1 MGKGTKKSKKSE
13 PLDKLTKKCTEVN
26 PVANVNTNHAAAQS
40 GKRLMKTADKSNVK
54 PRLRSKVVVVTEKTQ
69 FEEEGDIVVMEVTDT
84 ATAEFA
90 SEDDQAETTQD
101 SPDFE
106 ESKVESD
113 EESDLEL
120 ANESGEIVTQSEEE
134 AEVNTSQTDED
145 NEEHLEPAKAK
156 KKKRSFNSEHLERRL
171 DTMSSTLLAMK
182 ELIVKSS
189 LALK

>member
-13 PLDKLTKKCTEVN
+13 PLGKLTKKCTEVN